1 MHLAT
6 KLDGMYF
13 PLHSD
18 GTTISLTS
26 RTPTEQELPECV
38 HIQMSLKLPWDPHTV
53 LQFPDL
59 PRRAEAGVLTRS
71 TAHVSTSA
79 DLLTSPCADV
89 GSCAKDNVCPCP
101 LQIVELIVAQV
112 RVPEALTD
120 VPGPRTV
127 VSLTIGT
134 PVSHQKC

>member
-6 KLDGMYF
+6 KSDGMYF
-13 PLHSD
+13 PLCSY
-18 GTTISLTS
+18 GTTISLNS
-26 RTPTEQELPECV
+26 RTPTEQDFQECV
-38 HIQMSLKLPWDPHTV
+38 HIQMSLKLPWDLDAV

-59 PRRAEAGVLTRS
+59 PRRAEAGVLTLS

-79 DLLTSPCADV
+79 ELLTSSCADAD
-89 GSCAKDNVCPCP
+89 SCAKDNVCPCP
-101 LQIVELIVAQV
+101 LQIVERIVAQV

-120 VPGPRTV
+120 VSGRRTF